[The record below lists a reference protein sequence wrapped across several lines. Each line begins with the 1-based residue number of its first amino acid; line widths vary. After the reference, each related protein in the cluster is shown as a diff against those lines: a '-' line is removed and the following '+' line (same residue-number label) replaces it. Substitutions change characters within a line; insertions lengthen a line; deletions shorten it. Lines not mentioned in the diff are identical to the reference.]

1 MSSLTRAARRCL
13 TAAVVL
19 GALGIDAVPG
29 VAWTYHNPDSLDD
42 GRTFREPGTR
52 ADMRFSWW
60 KAVRPALFTFNTEAH
75 AARGGIADFDWLR
88 VRVLQ
93 SNFALKSQ

>member
-13 TAAVVL
+13 TAALLL

-29 VAWTYHNPDSLDD
+29 VAWTYHNPNSLED
-42 GRTFREPGTR
+42 GRTFRSGTR

-60 KAVRPALFTFNTEAH
+60 QAARPALFTFNTEAH
-75 AARGGIADFDWLR
+75 AARGGIADFDR
-88 VRVLQ
+88 VRIRLLQ
-93 SNFALKSQ
+93 SNFALKSK